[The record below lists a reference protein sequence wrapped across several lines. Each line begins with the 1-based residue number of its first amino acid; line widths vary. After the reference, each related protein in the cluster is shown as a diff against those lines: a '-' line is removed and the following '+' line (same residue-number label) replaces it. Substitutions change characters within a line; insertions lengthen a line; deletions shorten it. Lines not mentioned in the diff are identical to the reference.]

1 MVKPMKKIIILFLIS
16 FTFLFANI
24 NKEVLYIEAKLY
36 PKIFMLIKN
45 LQNKKLIKVAILAN
59 KNTINTAKTLKNFL
73 TNNNL
78 KIKIIKNLNLNYD
91 VYIITYHI
99 SNKTLNKLLKHK
111 KVIFSISPNDINI
124 SMFSIYIG
132 VRVYPYINPI
142 LIKKANLRIDPILFK
157 VGKIY
162 E

>member
-1 MVKPMKKIIILFLIS
+1 MKKVVILFLIS

-45 LQNKKLIKVAILAN
+45 LQNKKNIKVAILAN
-59 KNTINTAKTLKNFL
+59 KNTLNTAKILKNFL
-73 TNNNL
+73 TNKNL
-78 KIKIIKNLNLNYD
+78 KIKIIKNINLNYD

-99 SNKTLNKLLKHK
+99 NDKILNELIKHK
-111 KVIFSISPNDINI
+111 KIIFSTSPNNINV

-132 VRVYPYINPI
+132 ARVYPYINPI
-142 LIKKANLRIDPILFK
+142 LIKKANIIIDPILFK
-157 VGKIY
+157 VGKTY